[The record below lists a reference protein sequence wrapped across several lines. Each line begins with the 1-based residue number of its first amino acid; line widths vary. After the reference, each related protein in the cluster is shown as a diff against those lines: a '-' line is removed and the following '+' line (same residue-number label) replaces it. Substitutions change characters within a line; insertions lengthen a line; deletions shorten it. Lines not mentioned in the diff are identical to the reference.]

1 MKNII
6 FLTHAE
12 KKPSGGAKYIYDFS
26 ETINKTKNFS
36 SEVIHIKKN
45 RASKLIET
53 INKKFNFKKKKYSGW
68 MLKDIKSV
76 KNFKYKWFNN
86 KIKIKNDF
94 NFNKEKDFVILPEI
108 FAHFAEDLLIKNNV
122 DYSIFVQNGYC
133 LDSTNNE
140 KLLIKAYKNAKF
152 ILSGSNDTSKCIKLR
167 FSKLKLKVFKII
179 YSINIG
185 SINYKDKKNIITYT
199 SRKLPHHCNLVISFL
214 KSKLPKNWYL
224 QNLNDLEYHQYLS
237 KLKKSKIFLSFS
249 NLEGLGLP
257 PVEAALAGNHVIG
270 YTGEGGK
277 EYWKKPLFIKINSG
291 EIKNFVSTVINI
303 INSKKNFSHKNYM
316 NLKNKFSEY
325 NKLKSIKKIL
335 KII

>member
-6 FLTHAE
+6 FFTHAE

-26 ETINKTKNFS
+26 ETINKIKNFS
-36 SEVIHIKKN
+36 SEVIHIKKK
-45 RASKLIET
+45 RTSKLIET

-68 MLKDIKSV
+68 ILKDIKCV
-76 KNFKYKWFNN
+76 KNFKYQWFDN

-108 FAHFAEDLLIKNNV
+108 FAHFAEELLIKNNI

-140 KLLIKAYKNAKF
+140 KLLNKAYKNAKF
-152 ILSGSNDTSKCIKLR
+152 ILSGSNDTSDCIKFR
-167 FSKLKLKVFKII
+167 FSKLKLKIYKMI
-179 YSINIG
+179 YSINVG

-199 SRKLPHHCNLVISFL
+199 GRKLPQHCNLVTSFL
-214 KSKLPKNWYL
+214 KYNLPKNWYL
-224 QNLNDLEYHQYLS
+224 KNLNDLGYHQYLS
-237 KLKKSKIFLSFS
+237 ELKKSKIFLSFS

-257 PVEAALAGNHVIG
+257 PVEAALTGNHVIG

-277 EYWKKPLFIKINSG
+277 EYWKKPLFVKINSG
-291 EIKNFVSTVINI
+291 EIKNFVSTVINT
-303 INSKKNFSHKNYM
+303 INSKKGFSYKNYS
-316 NLKNKFSEY
+316 NLKSKFSEY
-325 NKLKSIKKIL
+325 NKFKSIKKVL

>member
-1 MKNII
+1 MKNVI
-6 FLTHAE
+6 FFTHAE
-12 KKPSGGAKYIYDFS
+12 KRPSGGAKYIYDIS
-26 ETINKTKNFS
+26 ETINKTINFS
-36 SEVIHIKKN
+36 SEVIHIKKK
-45 RASKLIET
+45 RVSRLIDT
-53 INKKFNFKKKKYSGW
+53 INKRFNFEKKKYSGW
-68 MLKDIKSV
+68 MLEDIECV
-76 KNFKYKWFNN
+76 KNFKYQWFSN

-94 NFNKEKDFVILPEI
+94 NFNKDKDFVILPEI
-108 FAHFAEDLLIKNNV
+108 FAHFAVDLLIKNDV

-133 LDSTNNE
+133 LNSTNNE
-140 KLLIKAYKNAKF
+140 KLLNKAYKNAKF
-152 ILSGSNDTSKCIKLR
+152 ILSGSNDTSECIKLR
-167 FSKLKLKVFKII
+167 FSKLKLKILKIV

-199 SRKLPHHCNLVISFL
+199 SRKLPQHCNLVTSFL
-214 KSKLPKNWYL
+214 KSNLPKNWYL
-224 QNLNDLEYHQYLS
+224 KNLNDLGYNQYLS
-237 KLKKSKIFLSFS
+237 ELKKSKIFLSFS

-303 INSKKNFSHKNYM
+303 INSKKSFSRTNYM

-325 NKLKSIKKIL
+325 NKLQSIKKIL